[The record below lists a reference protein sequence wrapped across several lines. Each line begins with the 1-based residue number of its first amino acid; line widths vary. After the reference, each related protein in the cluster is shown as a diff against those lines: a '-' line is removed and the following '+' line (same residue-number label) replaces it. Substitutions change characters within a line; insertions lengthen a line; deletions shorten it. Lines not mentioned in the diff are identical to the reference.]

1 MTELAKEYGAALFL
15 LAKEEDSVDACVRS
29 MTVIDTAL
37 ADNPSYATLLS
48 SPNIPKKER
57 TALLDEAFA
66 AHVDRTVLSFVKL
79 LCEKGHIR
87 LFADCKEA
95 FDALVT
101 EDRRT
106 VIAKV
111 TSAVEL
117 TDNEKATLIERLQAM
132 DGRTVT
138 AVYHTDASLLGGVV
152 VELDD
157 RVLDGSLK
165 RQIHRLKEVIE
176 P

>member
-1 MTELAKEYGAALFL
+1 MTELAKEYGTALF
-15 LAKEEDSVDACVRS
+15 AVGKEDGTLESLSEGLV
-29 MTVIDTAL
+29 TVGRAFDEHPPYRI
-37 ADNPSYATLLS
+37 LLS
-48 SPNIPKKER
+48 TPNIPMKER

-66 AHVDRTVLSFVKL
+66 ASVAPTVLTFVKL

-87 LFADCKEA
+87 SFEECKEA

-106 VIAKV
+106 VVAKV
-111 TSAVEL
+111 TSAVAL
-117 TDNEKATLIERLQAM
+117 TDAEKATLIERLQAM

-138 AVYHTDASLLGGVV
+138 AVYTVDASLLGGVV
-152 VELDD
+152 VEFDD
-157 RVLDGSLK
+157 RIIDGSLK

>member
-15 LAKEEDSVDACVRS
+15 LGKEEGTLDAV
-29 MTVIDTAL
+29 TAGL
-37 ADNPSYATLLS
+37 AVMSEAFADNPTYLELLS
-48 SPNIPKKER
+48 SPNIPRQER
-57 TALLDEAFA
+57 LSLLEEAFA
-66 AHVDRTVLSFVKL
+66 PHVETTALSFVKL

-87 LFADCKEA
+87 AFAECRDA

-111 TSAVEL
+111 TSAVAL
-117 TDNEKATLIERLQAM
+117 TDEEKAALIERLEAM

-138 AVYHTDASLLGGVV
+138 ADYHTDASLLGGVV

-157 RVLDGSLK
+157 RVLDGSLR

>member
-1 MTELAKEYGAALFL
+1 MTELAKDYGAALFAL
-15 LAKEEDSVDACVRS
+15 GKEDGTLESLSAGLV
-29 MTVIDTAL
+29 TVSRAF
-37 ADNPSYATLLS
+37 ADNPQYLMLLS
-48 SPNIPKKER
+48 TPNIPAAER

-66 AHVDRTVLSFVKL
+66 SSVDRTALTFVKL
-79 LCEKGHIR
+79 LCEKGYIR
-87 LFADCKEA
+87 SFEECKAA

-101 EDRRT
+101 EDSRT

-111 TSAVEL
+111 TSAVPL
-117 TDNEKATLIERLQAM
+117 TDAEKATLIERLQAM

-138 AVYHTDASLLGGVV
+138 AVYTQDASLLGGVV

-157 RVLDGSLK
+157 RILDGSLK
-165 RQIHRLKEVIE
+165 RQIRQLKEVIE